1 MNSKEYL
8 GAMKDIQENIL
19 NFLEEKDNS
28 EENFII
34 LESKFEDIKIKDHL
48 YELLSLLHL
57 ISKIGNNRHRFP
69 NFFSKIERIF
79 LIFKEDIKKYFPN
92 SVIFNIFDE

>member
-1 MNSKEYL
+1 MNSEEYL
-8 GAMKDIQENIL
+8 NAMKDIQENIL

-34 LESKFEDIKIKDHL
+34 LESKFKDSKIKDHL
-48 YELLSLLHL
+48 YELLSLLYL